1 MVSIISYKGYRLGT
15 KIGLDQAILGERD
28 LEETVEELTDLHK
41 NWVLGVEEEESWG
54 RGIDTG
60 VGNLWG
66 VHSVR
71 DEGGSVVYRLVLS
84 VQTLSANQQFRTRH
98 LSLRE
103 CEVGLGKLN
112 KEVVRSLWASLA
124 CELLYLTNDDEER
137 YSIQVSIHVGY
148 LASSI

>member
-1 MVSIISYKGYRLGT
+1 M
-15 KIGLDQAILGERD
+15 GLDQAILGARD
-28 LEETVEELTDLHK
+28 LEETVEELTDLQM
-41 NWVLGVEEEESWG
+41 NWVLGVEEEEPWG
-54 RGIDTG
+54 RGIDAG

-84 VQTLSANQQFRTRH
+84 VQTLSANPQFRTRH

-124 CELLYLTNDDEER
+124 LELLYLTNDDEER
-137 YSIQVSIHVGY
+137 YSIQVSTHVGY
-148 LASSI
+148 YDLKVTYMNGRYVG

>member
-1 MVSIISYKGYRLGT
+1 M
-15 KIGLDQAILGERD
+15 
-28 LEETVEELTDLHK
+28 EELTDLQM

-54 RGIDTG
+54 RGIDAG

-71 DEGGSVVYRLVLS
+71 DEGGSVVYRLSPS
-84 VQTLSANQQFRTRH
+84 VQTLSTNQQFRTRH

-124 CELLYLTNDDEER
+124 LELLYLTNDDEER
-137 YSIQVSIHVGY
+137 YSIQVGKHSTDMIQ
-148 LASSI
+148 LR

>member
-1 MVSIISYKGYRLGT
+1 M
-15 KIGLDQAILGERD
+15 GLDQAILGARD

-54 RGIDTG
+54 RGIDAG

-84 VQTLSANQQFRTRH
+84 VQTLSANPQFRTRH

-148 LASSI
+148 FASSICITSNEWRMCWKKV